1 MKFDAKLLKI
11 WQIWCIIS
19 IFFVFLHSQM
29 KIFTTAQIHEL
40 DKYTI
45 EHEPIAS
52 LNLMERAARALTQAV
67 VEEWPATMPIV
78 IFAGPGNN
86 GGDALAMARM
96 LSEQNYQV
104 SVYLFNIS
112 GQLSSDCAANKQRL
126 QNTRGV
132 RSFVEVSTEFDPPV
146 LDSTM
151 LVIDGLFGSGLNK
164 PLAGGFA
171 SLVKYINASQAKVVS
186 IDVPSGLMTEDNA
199 YNVRANIIRANM
211 TLTLQQPKL
220 SFFFSENQ
228 QFVGQ
233 LRILDIKLSK
243 EGIAKI
249 EAPFSMVEES
259 DVRAC
264 LLDRS
269 PFAHKGQMGT
279 ALLIAGSYGMAG
291 AAVLASRAC
300 MRSGAGKVVVNTPRR
315 NMPVLQA
322 SVPEA
327 IVRSGNEETIFAE
340 TVDTEDFQAVGIG
353 PGLGQSE
360 QTAIALIAQL
370 RRTQCPLVVDAD
382 ALNILA
388 NHRAWLQQLPKGII
402 MTPHPKELD
411 RLEGHS
417 ADTYERLTKA
427 RNLAERL
434 KGYVILK
441 GHYTAVCCPDGHIMF
456 NSTGN
461 AGMATAGSGDV
472 LTGILTGLLAR
483 GYKPQDACVVGVYL
497 HGLAGDLAA
506 QELGEESLIAS
517 DIISHLGQAFLKVR
531 K

>member
-1 MKFDAKLLKI
+1 
-11 WQIWCIIS
+11 
-19 IFFVFLHSQM
+19 M
-29 KIFTTAQIHEL
+29 KIFTTAQIREL

-52 LNLMERAARALTQAV
+52 LDLMERAARVLTQV
-67 VEEWPATMPIV
+67 VVQEWTVATPIV

-112 GQLSSDCAANKQRL
+112 GHLSADCAANKQRL
-126 QNTRGV
+126 LDTKLAKN
-132 RSFVEVSTEFDPPV
+132 FVEVSTEFDPPV
-146 LDSTM
+146 LDSNT

-171 SLVKYINASQAKVVS
+171 SLVKYINASPSKVVS

-211 TLTLQQPKL
+211 TLTLQHPKL
-220 SFFFSENQ
+220 SFLFPENQ

-233 LRILDIKLSK
+233 LRVLDIKLSK
-243 EGIAKI
+243 EGIEKI
-249 EAPFSMVEES
+249 EASFTMIEES
-259 DVRAC
+259 DVRER
-264 LLDRS
+264 LLIRS

-279 ALLIAGSYGMAG
+279 ALMIAGCYGMAG
-291 AAVLASRAC
+291 AAVLATKACLRA
-300 MRSGAGKVVVNTPRR
+300 GVGKVVVNSPRR
-315 NMPVLQA
+315 NIPILQTA
-322 SVPEA
+322 IPEA
-327 IVRSGNEETIFAE
+327 VVRSGSEETIFAE
-340 TVDTEDFQAVGIG
+340 TIDTDDYQAMGIG

-370 RRTQCPLVVDAD
+370 RRTQCPIVADAD
-382 ALNILA
+382 AINILA
-388 NHRAWLQQLPKGII
+388 NHRAWLQQLPKEII
-402 MTPHPKELD
+402 LTPHPKELD

-417 ADTYERLTKA
+417 ADTYERITKA
-427 RNLAERL
+427 CNLAERL

-441 GHYTAVCCPDGHIMF
+441 GHHTAICCPDGHVMF
-456 NSTGN
+456 NTTGN

-483 GYKPQDACVVGVYL
+483 GYKPQDACIVGVYL

-506 QELGEESLIAS
+506 KEIGEESLIAG
-517 DIISHLGQAFLKVR
+517 DIIQYIGKAFKRLKD
-531 K
+531 